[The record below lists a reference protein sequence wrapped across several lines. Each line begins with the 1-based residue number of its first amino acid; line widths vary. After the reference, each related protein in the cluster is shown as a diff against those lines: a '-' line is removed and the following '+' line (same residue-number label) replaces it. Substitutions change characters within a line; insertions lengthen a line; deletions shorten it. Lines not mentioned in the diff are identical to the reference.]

1 MNKKGFT
8 LMEVLIVVVIIA
20 GLAAVTYPSYKSS
33 IERARASEA
42 VTMLGAIQ
50 AAQEKHFVNYEEYGQ
65 DFRDI
70 NDFEPA
76 INGFDPSK
84 TFFYTEYFKYS
95 LATGENANPYAI
107 AQRVNS
113 SHASVNKGY
122 ELIAYYNEAFIRCRV
137 LSGSED
143 GEKVCSSLTDK
154 EKFDD
159 FYPIGG
165 EPSVAE
171 RI

>member
-20 GLAAVTYPSYKSS
+20 GLAAATYPSYKSS

-50 AAQEKHFVNYEEYGQ
+50 AAQEKHFVNYEEYGS

-70 NDFEPA
+70 NDFVPA
-76 INGFDPSK
+76 IKVEDFDPAQ

-95 LATGENANPYAI
+95 LDENDQSRKYAKAERI
-107 AQRVNS
+107 NS
-113 SHASVNKGY
+113 NQVITNKGY
-122 ELIAYYNEAFIRCRV
+122 ELISYYDEGFIRCKV
-137 LSGSED
+137 LSNSEE
-143 GEKVCSSLTDK
+143 GTKVCASLTDK
-154 EKFDD
+154 EKVEDY
-159 FYPIGG
+159 YPI
-165 EPSVAE
+165 S
-171 RI
+171 